1 MFGKNNNLKFWNMN
15 INSIVKKTL
24 REKYHLNESFG
35 KIFLNE
41 NTDVQ
46 FDETIN
52 YFGKLIDEGYD
63 NEKIE
68 TVVTEQFEWLSKLFS
83 NQTPTKDSSVQDK
96 LIGAGKSGAISQFR
110 EYLIKKFLSFIG
122 FEGPLASA
130 IATALSE
137 MTVADLISVF
147 RSRESCMTHS
157 GVVAKAVVEAMVTY
171 IVQNNTQED
180 SIAYNFLRNSL
191 SEYLANEGYMDK
203 MGQFVCDFTYKSKG
217 NILSKVGL

>member
-1 MFGKNNNLKFWNMN
+1 MD
-15 INSIVKKTL
+15 INKIVKNTL
-24 REKYHLNESFG
+24 RERYNINESFE

-41 NTDVQ
+41 DVDVQ
-46 FDETIN
+46 FDETIK

-68 TVVTEQFEWLSKLFS
+68 TVVDEQFDWLAKLFNS
-83 NQTPTKDSSVQDK
+83 ETPTKDSSAQDK
-96 LIGAGKSGAISQFR
+96 AIAAGKGGAISQFK

-130 IATALSE
+130 VATALSE

-157 GVVAKAVVEAMVTY
+157 GVVAKAVVEALTTY
-171 IVQNNTQED
+171 IVQSNTKED
-180 SIAYNFLRNSL
+180 SVAYNFLRNSL

-203 MGQFVCDFTYKSKG
+203 LGQFICDFTYKNKG
-217 NILSKVGL
+217 NVLSKLGL

>member
-1 MFGKNNNLKFWNMN
+1 MD
-15 INSIVKKTL
+15 INKIVKNTL
-24 REKYHLNESFG
+24 RERYNINESFE

-41 NTDVQ
+41 DVDVQ
-46 FDETIN
+46 FDETIK

-68 TVVTEQFEWLSKLFS
+68 TVVGEQFDWLAKLFNS
-83 NQTPTKDSSVQDK
+83 ETPTKDSSAQDK
-96 LIGAGKSGAISQFR
+96 AIAAGKGGAISQFK

-130 IATALSE
+130 VATALSE

-157 GVVAKAVVEAMVTY
+157 GVVAKAVVEALTTY
-171 IVQNNTQED
+171 IVQSNTKED
-180 SIAYNFLRNSL
+180 SVAYNFLRNSL

-203 MGQFVCDFTYKSKG
+203 LGQFICDFTYKSKG
-217 NILSKVGL
+217 NVLSKLGL

>member
-1 MFGKNNNLKFWNMN
+1 MD
-15 INSIVKKTL
+15 INKIVKNTL
-24 REKYHLNESFG
+24 RERYNINESFE

-41 NTDVQ
+41 DVDIQ
-46 FDETIN
+46 FDETIK

-68 TVVTEQFEWLSKLFS
+68 TVVDEQFDWLAKLFNS
-83 NQTPTKDSSVQDK
+83 ETPTKDSSAQDK
-96 LIGAGKSGAISQFR
+96 AIAAGKGGAISQFK

-130 IATALSE
+130 VATALSE

-157 GVVAKAVVEAMVTY
+157 GVVAKAVVEALTTY
-171 IVQNNTQED
+171 IVQSNTKED
-180 SIAYNFLRNSL
+180 SVAYNFLRNSL

-203 MGQFVCDFTYKSKG
+203 LGQFICDFTYKNKG
-217 NILSKVGL
+217 NVLSKLGL